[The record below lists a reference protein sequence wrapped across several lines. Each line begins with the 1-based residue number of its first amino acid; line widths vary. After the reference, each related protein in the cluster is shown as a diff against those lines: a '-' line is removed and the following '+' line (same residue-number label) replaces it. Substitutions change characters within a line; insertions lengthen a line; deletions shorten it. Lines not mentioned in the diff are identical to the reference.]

1 MMKEARKRQIV
12 LILILSV
19 LVLVCLIVEAGRE
32 EVKDHKTKIVQ
43 KEKEEQHEGEKKKE
57 KRKKKKVEEE
67 TNVRVLLM
75 TSRFASLFHRT
86 VKVTS
91 SKPFTVEVNGKAKQY
106 DAGDSV
112 EYSAGNSRLKKKK
125 IVITPAEGA
134 KLKVLSVTRQNIHP
148 SYRRTLQVTWNKKG
162 LLLMNKLPLEEY
174 LYAVVPSELSTSSKM
189 DALKAQA
196 VCARSYAYQQMQS
209 ARYDKYHADLDDS
222 VACQVY
228 NNIPEDSRSRKAVNS
243 TKGMVLTNKK
253 GAVIQVYYYSTSLG
267 YSASGQDVW
276 NTPSKVSYLK
286 ECFQITEKS
295 RKKSGVQSLNLSQ
308 EQNFENFINSSYYD
322 TYDSDSAWYRWSVVI
337 SQKSLSERIDAAIA
351 SCYASDPTLVL
362 TQKKNGGYA
371 RKPLKPLGALKKI
384 RVEKRENS
392 GLVTELVLVGKKNVI
407 KICTQYN
414 IRKVLAPVY
423 EQVSYN
429 DGKSKTSMSL
439 LPSAAFYVANAVKD
453 DEAAFEFV
461 GGGFGHG
468 AGMSQCGA
476 EKMAKLGKNYQ
487 EILLHYFAG
496 TKIMSLKKVKKADAR
511 Q

>member
-1 MMKEARKRQIV
+1 MMKETRRRQIM

-19 LVLVCLIVEAGRE
+19 LVLVCLIVEAGRKD
-32 EVKDHKTKIVQ
+32 VSDHKTKIVQ
-43 KEKEEQHEGEKKKE
+43 KEKAEQQQEGKKE
-57 KRKKKKVEEE
+57 KKSNKKKIEEE

-75 TSRFASLFHRT
+75 TDHFASLFHKT

-91 SKPFTVEVNGKAKQY
+91 PKPFTVTVNGKEKQY
-106 DAGDSV
+106 EAGDSV
-112 EYSAGNSRLKKKK
+112 EYSAGNTRLKKKK
-125 IVITPAEGA
+125 IIITPAEGA
-134 KLKVLSVTRQNIHP
+134 KLKILSISRQNIHP
-148 SYRRTLQVTWNKKG
+148 SYRRTLQITWNKNG

-174 LYAVVPSELSTSSKM
+174 LYAVVPSELSTSSNM

-209 ARYDKYHADLDDS
+209 TRYDKYHADLDDS

-253 GAVIQVYYYSTSLG
+253 GEVIQVYYYSTSWG

-308 EQNFENFINSSYYD
+308 EENFENFINGTYYD
-322 TYDSDSAWYRWSVVI
+322 TYDSDSAWYRWSVII
-337 SQKSLSERIDAAIA
+337 SQKSLSSRIDAAIA
-351 SCYASDPTLVL
+351 SCYAGNPALVL
-362 TQKKNGGYA
+362 TQKKNGSYA
-371 RKPLKPLGALKKI
+371 QKPLKPLGALKKI
-384 RVEKRENS
+384 RVEKREGS

-429 DGKSKTSMSL
+429 NGKSKTTMSL
-439 LPSAAFYVANAVKD
+439 LPSAAFYIANAVKD
-453 DEAAFEFV
+453 DGPAFEFV
-461 GGGFGHG
+461 GGGYGHG

-476 EKMAKLGKNYQ
+476 DKMAKLGKDYK
-487 EILLHYFAG
+487 EILSHYFTG
-496 TKIMSLKKVKKADAR
+496 TKIMSLSRLSK
-511 Q
+511 